1 MHLLWINHLE
11 YVSLA
16 NNDISQLCIFVRS
29 LNGKDFQ
36 EELLALL
43 PLEDNNTGDII
54 IGKLGEFFEKAWIIL
69 R

>member
-16 NNDISQLCIFVRS
+16 IDESTDNTDISQLCIFVRY
-29 LNGKDFQ
+29 LNGKVFR

-43 PLEDNNTGDII
+43 PLEDNTTGDII
-54 IGKLGEFFEKAWIIL
+54 IGKLGEFL
-69 R
+69 